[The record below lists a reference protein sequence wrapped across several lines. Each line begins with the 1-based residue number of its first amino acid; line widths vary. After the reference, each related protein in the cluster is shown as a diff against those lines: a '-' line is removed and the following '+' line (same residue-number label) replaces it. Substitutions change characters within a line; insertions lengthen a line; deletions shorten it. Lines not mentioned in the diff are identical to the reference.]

1 MKKIAKLLKPV
12 MFKNNVVYMI
22 FRYIKL
28 LTYKQ
33 LMISIIKLLFI

>member
-12 MFKNNVVYMI
+12 MLTNNVVYTI